1 MRAFAGSGAVVVQK
15 RHHTRLFPTDRR
27 AADRSGNVQP
37 GGQDMKKFINWIDL
51 HEPVVPPSEQSHVLC
66 RMQSSEPCNNK

>member
-1 MRAFAGSGAVVVQK
+1 MPAFAGSGAVVVQK

-37 GGQDMKKFINWIDL
+37 GGMDMQKIISSIDL
-51 HEPVVPPSEQSHVLC
+51 PKPV
-66 RMQSSEPCNNK
+66 NTT